1 MYEQDLNKPKLS
13 KEERDKLMKDFLDKG
28 GKIEKLK
35 PGLAYRI
42 GFLDNT
48 RTPRLN
54 KQDLKDE

>member
-35 PGLAYRI
+35 PGLAYSLI
-42 GFLDNT
+42 THHAFAS
-48 RTPRLN
+48 
-54 KQDLKDE
+54 